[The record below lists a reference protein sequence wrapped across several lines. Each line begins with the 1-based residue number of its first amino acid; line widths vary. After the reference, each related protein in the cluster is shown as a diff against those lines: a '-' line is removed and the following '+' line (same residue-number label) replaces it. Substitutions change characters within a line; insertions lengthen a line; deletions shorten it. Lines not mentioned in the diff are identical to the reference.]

1 MTGEGGPGRVRFLEL
16 LSGMGREPGTKAQ
29 LQDDC
34 AWALTPPTRNRRSG
48 LTRGETI
55 VDSGGG
61 IGMGARL
68 RGMVSPIACGSA
80 PAQSWKALGGRSR
93 AECSLGCGLCLVEF
107 FLISLRYLMPIP
119 YQQRGMREDAAHSS
133 LSLFWINV

>member
-61 IGMGARL
+61 LEWVQGCGGWFRPSRVAARL
-68 RGMVSPIACGSA
+68 RKAGRPSVGGAGPNVAWVVVSVL
-80 PAQSWKALGGRSR
+80 W
-93 AECSLGCGLCLVEF
+93 
-107 FLISLRYLMPIP
+107 
-119 YQQRGMREDAAHSS
+119 SS
-133 LSLFWINV
+133 F